1 MNRWRWPQKGCLK
14 SSRKA
19 AKPAKGGPHQTFLRE
34 LCGLARD
41 HSPLLKLS
49 LVALALLVL
58 FWPAQALAVE
68 QCEALNPQACM
79 DNFLHYNLVQ
89 LMRTIWFFTRPLL
102 LIARWIEGLRSYLVD
117 GVLATA
123 FDATI
128 AGVQYPFW
136 MMAALAWCIFVIGY
150 MLSIIADFRWVNLR
164 RGVWYCVLAALLF
177 QWGSQALA
185 ASEQLRAEVG
195 QGFSQLAQQSVDQ
208 ASGQLVFYAANDSS
222 VRPPRSIYRG
232 ENDCPGAS
240 TSRSDPEAM
249 HVNDYVA
256 NYLWATAADIHCPTA
271 TGGSSELPRAFAK
284 GDGSFAGYVPK
295 QPIDTEEKDERTRLI
310 SLAQDGVTR
319 LMLGFVMAIA
329 AVYEQ
334 VLYLI
339 FTLTLA
345 TAWLGLLIS
354 LLFVLFV
361 SGESMFTSQIRAGVT
376 IMKTSWL
383 ASIWVGLMLALV
395 RQAADTGNAMVVFG
409 AVMLTLG
416 VIAWQTKA
424 AFSLFLSTLD
434 RVGNTVLSGAPA
446 AIGGMLRQVG
456 MGAIAVATGGS
467 SALALAGGMALG
479 GAEAAR
485 NHKGGWNEAGGAA
498 TGEKSG
504 STAYGV
510 GAALAQLRPLRRA
523 GQLAKAMGAL
533 PASDPLVAGLTTP
546 RPASPFAWAAQR
558 RDRANGG
565 EAAQEAQKRQEMT
578 TTEPHRAMAPVPHR
592 ATPAPKRMR
601 PDAPS
606 SAQTPPSEQTPLA
619 PAPTP
624 AGLAGLPPMPLARQI
639 GALAVAMHARPNA
652 DERAALLE
660 QIRPLVEQFVR
671 QHGHAPPLDPALPLR
686 VTVDGERRVQVTLVP
701 NTHGATSAS
710 SSQRHATPTRRR
722 PPFRFVQRA
731 EQPVHQQKDHS
742 PEASPPFAQE
752 QPARS
757 ARLKGYRTARPIQQ
771 AVRREEMRQRD
782 PETPPSTRT
791 VSPSLIAAAPTQPT
805 TLAVAP
811 QVYAPVQTTPVVE
824 QPLTQPNQVTSQPME
839 ASERKRARIANTVLD
854 VSKPAPS
861 TASAPRPLTAAGQ
874 QLIPE
879 VRASGDSTPA
889 PHIPRPVRSAPEA
902 VAARDLPSEVV
913 AVPLPERVSISQ
925 QPASTPAQAPVAP
938 APIPQVEQ
946 AQPAPLAPPTII
958 SEHAPPVA
966 QARQTVAAPVAAPAP
981 SAGQTTSIAPPAA
994 PLRPGPAVQ
1003 QPFSASEAEVSPEP
1017 TAPAKRRAWRA
1028 GQRAAQVEQI
1038 PRPTNSSRAALPR
1051 ASKEG
1056 KR

>member
-1 MNRWRWPQKGCLK
+1 MSRWRW
-14 SSRKA
+14 
-19 AKPAKGGPHQTFLRE
+19 
-34 LCGLARD
+34 
-41 HSPLLKLS
+41 S
-49 LVALALLVL
+49 LGTLALLVL
-58 FWPAQALAVE
+58 LWPAQALAVE

-150 MLSIIADFRWVNLR
+150 MLSIVADFRWVNLR

-208 ASGQLVFYAANDSS
+208 ASGQLAFYAANDSS

-240 TSRSDPEAM
+240 TSRNDPEAM

-256 NYLWATAADIHCPTA
+256 NYLWATAADIHCPTS
-271 TGGSSELPRAFAK
+271 TGGSSELPYAFAK

-295 QPIDTEEKDERTRLI
+295 QPIDKEEKEERTRLI

-334 VLYLI
+334 ILYLI

-354 LLFVLFV
+354 LLFVLFI

-416 VIAWQTKA
+416 VIAWQTQA

-467 SALALAGGMALG
+467 SALALVGGMALG

-485 NHKGGWNEAGGAA
+485 NHKRGWDKAGGAA

-504 STAYGV
+504 SAAYGV
-510 GAALAQLRPLRRA
+510 GAALSQLRPLRRA
-523 GQLAKAMGAL
+523 GQLAQAMGAL

-546 RPASPFAWAAQR
+546 RPASPFAWAAQK

-565 EAAQEAQKRQEMT
+565 EAAQEAKERQEVIV
-578 TTEPHRAMAPVPHR
+578 TEPHREMAPVPHR
-592 ATPAPKRMR
+592 ASSALKRVR
-601 PDAPS
+601 SDAPS
-606 SAQTPPSEQTPLA
+606 SAQMPPSEQA
-619 PAPTP
+619 PRAQAPPP
-624 AGLAGLPPMPLARQI
+624 ALLAGLPPLPLARQI
-639 GALAVAMHARPNA
+639 GALAVALHARPNA

-671 QHGHAPPLDPALPLR
+671 QHGHAPALDPALPLR
-686 VTVDGERRVQVTLVP
+686 VTVDGQRRVQVALVP
-701 NTHGATSAS
+701 DTHTAPSA
-710 SSQRHATPTRRR
+710 SSQRHTPPGRR

-731 EQPVHQQKDHS
+731 GQPVHQQEDHS
-742 PEASPPFAQE
+742 PEAPLPFGQE

-757 ARLKGYRTARPIQQ
+757 ARLKSYRTAGPSQQ
-771 AVRREEMRQRD
+771 AAPREKTRQRD

-791 VSPSLIAAAPTQPT
+791 ISPSLVTADPTPPAALAIAPKLHA
-805 TLAVAP
+805 
-811 QVYAPVQTTPVVE
+811 QVQTAPVVG
-824 QPLTQPNQVTSQPME
+824 QPLTQSNGATAPQVNAPE
-839 ASERKRARIANTVLD
+839 HKRARIANTVLD
-854 VSKPAPS
+854 TSKPAHG
-861 TASAPRPLTAAGQ
+861 APRPLPAA
-874 QLIPE
+874 
-879 VRASGDSTPA
+879 VRHTTPDARATGDSAPA

-902 VAARDLPSEVV
+902 VAARVLPSEVI

-925 QPASTPAQAPVAP
+925 QSAPAPAQASAYVAP
-938 APIPQVEQ
+938 ALTPQVEQ
-946 AQPAPLAPPTII
+946 AQPAPLAPSGIV
-958 SEHAPPVA
+958 SEHAPPSTP
-966 QARQTVAAPVAAPAP
+966 ARPIVAAPIAAPVPSPAQTTSLAP
-981 SAGQTTSIAPPAA
+981 SAAVQ
-994 PLRPGPAVQ
+994 RPSPAVQ
-1003 QPFSASEAEVSPEP
+1003 QPSSTSEAETSPEP
-1017 TAPAKRRAWRA
+1017 AAPTKRRAWRA
-1028 GQRAAQVEQI
+1028 GQRATQVEQI
-1038 PRPTNSSRAALPR
+1038 PRPANSSRAALPR